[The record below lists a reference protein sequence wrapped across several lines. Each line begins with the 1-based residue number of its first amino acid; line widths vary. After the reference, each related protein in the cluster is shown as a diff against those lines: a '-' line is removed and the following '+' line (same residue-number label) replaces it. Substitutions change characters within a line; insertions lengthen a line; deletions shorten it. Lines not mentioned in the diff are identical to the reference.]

1 MDYWR
6 GINIRLSTPDT
17 STNAEIKE
25 KIITAIQKADID
37 VEICEV
43 EVDDP
48 YDESHAKYLVEL
60 LKKSMPN
67 RII

>member
-25 KIITAIQKADID
+25 KIIQAINNADID
-37 VEICEV
+37 VEICDV

-48 YDESHAKYLVEL
+48 YDEFHAKHLVEL
-60 LKKSMPN
+60 IKMSMPN
-67 RII
+67 CTI